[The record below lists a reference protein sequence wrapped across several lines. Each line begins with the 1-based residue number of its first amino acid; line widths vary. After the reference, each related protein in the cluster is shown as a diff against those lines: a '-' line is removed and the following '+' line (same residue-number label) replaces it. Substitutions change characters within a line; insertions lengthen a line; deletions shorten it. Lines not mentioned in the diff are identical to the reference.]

1 MNFNYDIVILGGG
14 PAGLSAGI
22 YSSRARLKTLILE
35 RQTPGGQVLI
45 TDKVENYPGY
55 ISIAGYELVDKMVQ
69 QVRNF
74 QCEIKMGEVKEII
87 PLEKGF
93 KVKTDGEEFL
103 TKSVIVATGR
113 QPRRLNIDGE
123 IRLIGRGV
131 SYCATCDGAF
141 FRNKKVAVIGGGDS
155 AVEEAIFLTKYA
167 SEVTIIHRR
176 DELRAAKYLQER
188 AFQNEKIKFLY
199 SHIPLKIVGEHFVEG
214 ILLKNLK
221 DESEFLFEV
230 DGVFIFIGSIPNT
243 TFVKDLL
250 NLGEGGGIIT
260 DEKMETNI
268 KGIFAAGDVR
278 EKFLYQ
284 IATAVGEG
292 AIAAVAAEKYI
303 ENNF

>member
-1 MNFNYDIVILGGG
+1 MDFNYDLLILGGG
-14 PAGLSAGI
+14 PAGLSAGV
-22 YSSRARLKTLILE
+22 YSSRARLKTLIIE
-35 RQTPGGQVLI
+35 KQTPGGQVLI
-45 TDKVENYPGY
+45 TEKVENYPGY
-55 ISIAGYELVDKMVQ
+55 VSIAGYELVDKMVE

-74 QCEIKMGEVKEII
+74 QCEIKMGEVKEIFS
-87 PLEKGF
+87 LEKGF
-93 KVKTDGEEFL
+93 KVKTADGEISA
-103 TKSVIVATGR
+103 KSIVIATGR

-141 FRNKKVAVIGGGDS
+141 FRDKKVVVVGGGDS

-176 DELRAAKYLQER
+176 DQLRAAKYLQER
-188 AFQNEKIKFLY
+188 AFNNEKIKFLY
-199 SHIPLKIVGEHFVEG
+199 SHVPLKIVGENFVEK

-221 DESEFLFEV
+221 TDEEYLFDV

-243 TFVKDLL
+243 SFLSNFLKLSE
-250 NLGEGGGIIT
+250 NGGIIT
-260 DEKMETNI
+260 DEKMETSV

-292 AIAAVAAEKYI
+292 AVAAVAAEKYI

>member
-1 MNFNYDIVILGGG
+1 VNFNYDIVILGGG

-93 KVKTDGEEFL
+93 KVKTEGEEFL

>member
-1 MNFNYDIVILGGG
+1 MNFDYDLVILGGG

-35 RQTPGGQVLI
+35 KQTPGGQVLI
-45 TDKVENYPGY
+45 TEKVENYPGY
-55 ISIAGYELVDKMVQ
+55 FSVAGYELVDKMVE

-74 QCEIKMGEVKEII
+74 QCEIRMGEVKEIV

-93 KVKTDGEEFL
+93 KLKTADGEI
-103 TKSVIVATGR
+103 TSKSVVIATGR

-141 FRNKKVAVIGGGDS
+141 FRDKKVVVVGGGDS

-167 SEVTIIHRR
+167 SEVTIVHRR

-188 AFQNEKIKFLY
+188 AFNNEKIKFLY
-199 SHIPLKIVGEHFVEG
+199 SHIPLKIVGENFVEG

-221 DESEFLFEV
+221 NDKEFLFEV

-243 TFVKDLL
+243 SFVSNLL
-250 NLGEGGGIIT
+250 KLGSSGGIIT
-260 DEKMETNI
+260 DEKMETSV

-292 AIAAVAAEKYI
+292 AVAAVAAEKYI

>member
-69 QVRNF
+69 QIRNF

>member
-93 KVKTDGEEFL
+93 KVKTEGEEFL